1 MIREIFTNWK
11 ILKRILIT
19 LIFILLFRLGTLI
32 TIPGVTVT
40 NNDFAGDT
48 NSQFLS
54 LLNII
59 GGGGLLTF
67 SIFALGV
74 TPYITASIIIQ
85 LLSADVIPY
94 LTRLNKQGEKGRIK
108 IEKITRIVTIFIA
121 IIQGFAIVL
130 AMNSAGYI
138 EQGTLFESEWAM
150 ILFAVLIMVTGS
162 MISIWI
168 ADEITM
174 KGVGNGTSLLIATGI
189 VARIPYKFENI
200 WGLFIND
207 DSFIF
212 TGFVLFLFYLAIAI
226 LFVFLL
232 SFFEISERRIPI
244 QQTGKGLNLEEDK
257 QTYLPLKIN
266 PAGVVP
272 VIFAS
277 AIITLPPTIAQFFP
291 DSAFKEWVII
301 NFSLTSGLG
310 LTLYGLLIIAFTYF
324 YAQININPEETA
336 KNFQKSS
343 TFIVGVKPGKETEK
357 YLTRTVNSVSTYGAF
372 LLAFI
377 ATLPFILTFFG
388 ISQSAALG
396 GTGLIILVSVGIDTT
411 DQIKS
416 RILAEQTK
424 THAKITANLD
434 KSYKINKNAD
444 NKKRNKKEQED
455 DWLL

>member
-1 MIREIFTNWK
+1 MIKEIFTNRK
-11 ILKRILIT
+11 ILKRILFT

-32 TIPGVTVT
+32 TIPGVTLSDQ
-40 NNDFAGDT
+40 DFAGNT
-48 NSQFLS
+48 SSQFLS

-85 LLSADVIPY
+85 LLSTDVIPY

-121 IIQGFAIVL
+121 IIQAFAIVL
-130 AMNSAGYI
+130 AMNSSGFI
-138 EQGTLFESEWAM
+138 EQGTLFDSEWVM
-150 ILFAVLIMVTGS
+150 ILFAVLVMVTGS
-162 MISIWI
+162 MVSIWI
-168 ADEITM
+168 ADQITM

-200 WGLFIND
+200 WGSFIND

-212 TGFVLFLFYLAIAI
+212 TGFMLVLFYLIVSL

-244 QQTGKGLNLEEDK
+244 QQTGKGLNLESDK

-291 DSAFKEWVII
+291 DSGFKEWVII
-301 NFSLTSGLG
+301 NFSLTSALG

-324 YAQININPEETA
+324 YSQININPEETA

-357 YLTRTVNSVSTYGAF
+357 YLTKTVNSVATYGAF

-377 ATLPFILTFFG
+377 AVLPFILTFFG
-388 ISQSAALG
+388 VSQSAALG

-416 RILAEQTK
+416 RILAERTK
-424 THAKITANLD
+424 TQAKTKAD
-434 KSYKINKNAD
+434 KSYKIKKNNENKKNNKN
-444 NKKRNKKEQED
+444 ED
-455 DWLL
+455 DWSL

>member
-121 IIQGFAIVL
+121 IIQGFAIVF

-174 KGVGNGTSLLIATGI
+174 RGVGNGTSLLIATGI

-207 DSFIF
+207 DSFVF
-212 TGFVLFLFYLAIAI
+212 TGFILFLFYLAVAI

-301 NFSLTSGLG
+301 NFALTSALG

-343 TFIVGVKPGKETEK
+343 TFIVGIKPGKETEK
-357 YLTRTVNSVSTYGAF
+357 YLTQTVNSVSTYGAF

-424 THAKITANLD
+424 THAKVTANLD
-434 KSYKINKNAD
+434 KSYKINKNVD

>member
-1 MIREIFTNWK
+1 MIKEIFTNRK
-11 ILKRILIT
+11 ILKRILYT

-32 TIPGVTVT
+32 TIPGVTLSDQ
-40 NNDFAGDT
+40 DFAGDT

-85 LLSADVIPY
+85 LLSSDVIPY

-121 IIQGFAIVL
+121 IIQAFAIVL
-130 AMNSAGYI
+130 AMNSSGFI
-138 EQGTLFESEWAM
+138 EQGTLFNSEWAM
-150 ILFAVLIMVTGS
+150 ILFAVLVMVTGS
-162 MISIWI
+162 MVSIWI
-168 ADEITM
+168 ADQITM

-200 WGLFIND
+200 WGSFIND

-212 TGFVLFLFYLAIAI
+212 TGFMLVLFYLAIA
-226 LFVFLL
+226 LMFVFLL

-244 QQTGKGLNLEEDK
+244 QQTGKGLNLESDK

-291 DSAFKEWVII
+291 DSGFKEWVII
-301 NFSLTSGLG
+301 NFSLTSALG

-324 YAQININPEETA
+324 YSQININPEETA

-343 TFIVGVKPGKETEK
+343 TFIVGVKPGKETEI
-357 YLTRTVNSVSTYGAF
+357 YLTKTVNSVATYGAF

-377 ATLPFILTFFG
+377 AVLPFILTFFG
-388 ISQSAALG
+388 VSQSAALG

-416 RILAEQTK
+416 RILAERTK
-424 THAKITANLD
+424 AQSKTKAKVD
-434 KSYKINKNAD
+434 KSYKIKKETE
-444 NKKRNKKEQED
+444 NKKNRKNED
-455 DWLL
+455 DWSL

>member
-121 IIQGFAIVL
+121 IIQGFAIVF

-174 KGVGNGTSLLIATGI
+174 RGVGNGTSLLIATGI

-207 DSFIF
+207 DSFVF
-212 TGFVLFLFYLAIAI
+212 TGFILFLFYLAVAI

-301 NFSLTSGLG
+301 NFSLTSALG

-343 TFIVGVKPGKETEK
+343 TFIVGIKPGKETEK
-357 YLTRTVNSVSTYGAF
+357 YLVRTVNSVSTYGAF

-424 THAKITANLD
+424 THAKVTANLD
-434 KSYKINKNAD
+434 KSYKINKDVD

>member
-121 IIQGFAIVL
+121 IIQGFAIVF

-174 KGVGNGTSLLIATGI
+174 RGVGNGTSLLIATGI

-207 DSFIF
+207 DSFVF
-212 TGFVLFLFYLAIAI
+212 TGFILFLFYLAVAI

-301 NFSLTSGLG
+301 NFSLTSALG

-343 TFIVGVKPGKETEK
+343 TFIVGIKPGKETEK
-357 YLTRTVNSVSTYGAF
+357 YLARTVNSVSTYGAF

-424 THAKITANLD
+424 THAKVTANLD
-434 KSYKINKNAD
+434 KSYKINKDVD

>member
-1 MIREIFTNWK
+1 MIKEIFTNRK
-11 ILKRILIT
+11 ILKRILYT

-32 TIPGVTVT
+32 TIPGVTLSDQ
-40 NNDFAGDT
+40 DFAGDT

-85 LLSADVIPY
+85 LLSSDVIPY

-121 IIQGFAIVL
+121 IIQAFAIVL
-130 AMNSAGYI
+130 AMNSSGFI
-138 EQGTLFESEWAM
+138 EQGTLFNSEWAM
-150 ILFAVLIMVTGS
+150 ILFAVLVMVTGS
-162 MISIWI
+162 MVSIWI
-168 ADEITM
+168 ADQITM

-200 WGLFIND
+200 WGSFIND

-212 TGFVLFLFYLAIAI
+212 TGFMLVLFYLAIA
-226 LFVFLL
+226 LMFVFLL

-244 QQTGKGLNLEEDK
+244 QQTGKGLNLESDK

-291 DSAFKEWVII
+291 DSGFKEWVII
-301 NFSLTSGLG
+301 NFSLTSALG

-324 YAQININPEETA
+324 YSQININPEETA

-343 TFIVGVKPGKETEK
+343 TFIVGVKPGKETET
-357 YLTRTVNSVSTYGAF
+357 YLTKTVNSVATYGAF

-377 ATLPFILTFFG
+377 AVLPFILTFFG
-388 ISQSAALG
+388 VSQSAALG

-416 RILAEQTK
+416 RILAERTK
-424 THAKITANLD
+424 AQAKTKAKVD
-434 KSYKINKNAD
+434 KSYKIKKETE
-444 NKKRNKKEQED
+444 NKKNRKNED
-455 DWLL
+455 DWSL

>member
-1 MIREIFTNWK
+1 MIKEIFTNQK

-32 TIPGVTVT
+32 TIPGVTLT
-40 NNDFAGDT
+40 DQDFAGNT
-48 NSQFLS
+48 NSQFLA

-85 LLSADVIPY
+85 LLSTDVIPY

-108 IEKITRIVTIFIA
+108 LEKITRIVTIFIA
-121 IIQGFAIVL
+121 IIQAFAIVL
-130 AMNSAGYI
+130 AMNSSGYI
-138 EQGTLFESEWAM
+138 EQGTLFDSEWAM
-150 ILFAVLIMVTGS
+150 VLFAVLIMVTGS
-162 MISIWI
+162 MVSIWI
-168 ADEITM
+168 ADQITM

-200 WGLFIND
+200 WGTFIND
-207 DSFIF
+207 DSFVF
-212 TGFVLFLFYLAIAI
+212 TGFVLVLFYLIIA
-226 LFVFLL
+226 LMFVFLL

-244 QQTGKGLNLEEDK
+244 QQTGKGLNLNDEN

-291 DSAFKEWVII
+291 DSSFKEWVII
-301 NFSLTSGLG
+301 NFSLTSALG

-324 YAQININPEETA
+324 YSQININPEETA

-343 TFIVGVKPGKETEK
+343 TFIVGVKPGKETET
-357 YLTRTVNSVSTYGAF
+357 YLTKTVNSVATYGAF

-377 ATLPFILTFFG
+377 AILPFILTFFG
-388 ISQSAALG
+388 VSQSAALG

-416 RILAEQTK
+416 RILAERAK
-424 THAKITANLD
+424 TQAKVKAKTT
-434 KSYKINKNAD
+434 KSYKIKKSSKNKDNA
-444 NKKRNKKEQED
+444 KKED
-455 DWLL
+455 DWSL